1 MWKSGPFEKP
11 AQHRLS
17 QLETQ
22 HRRRVFDAA
31 LLELVRSAIM
41 TGMDISTAATDIN
54 VLAAFLSDAG
64 LSDLSSTSRSVDCI
78 VICASAVIYQAESL
92 FTAIENRPSLAKCLV
107 LCGGVGHSTQ
117 LLYDSIG
124 IHPRY
129 SQISQEVEGLPE
141 ARVLELILERFFNR
155 RAIEAQGCRILI
167 EDQSTNCG
175 LNASF
180 TRKVLDKEGFHDIS
194 SCIIIQDP
202 TMMRRTRA
210 SFEKTYENWPFDVD
224 FTSCPIFV
232 PKVEESSTG
241 VLTYCSTVDSSGL
254 WSMPRFLELI
264 LGEIPRLRDDENGY
278 GPNGRSFIP
287 HVDIPVPVER
297 AWSNLAK
304 NNADWRKL

>member
-1 MWKSGPFEKP
+1 
-11 AQHRLS
+11 
-17 QLETQ
+17 
-22 HRRRVFDAA
+22 
-31 LLELVRSAIM
+31 M
-41 TGMDISTAATDIN
+41 TGVDISPATDIN
-54 VLAAFLSDAG
+54 VVATFLSDAR
-64 LSDLSSTSRSVDCI
+64 LTDLSSTSASVDCI
-78 VICASAVIYQAESL
+78 VICASAVLFQAESL
-92 FTAIENRPSLAKCLV
+92 FAALEARPSLAKSLV

-117 LLYDSIG
+117 LLYDAVRS
-124 IHPRY
+124 HPRY
-129 SQISQEVEGLPE
+129 SQISQEVQGLPE
-141 ARVLELILERFFNR
+141 ARVLELILERFFDR
-155 RAIEAQGCRILI
+155 RSIEAQGCHILI

-175 LNASF
+175 LNASC
-180 TRKVLDKEGFHDIS
+180 TRKVLDEEGLHDIS

-210 SFEKTYENWPFDVD
+210 SFEKTYEHTSSHVD

-232 PKVEESSTG
+232 PMVQEESTG
-241 VLTYCSTVDSSGL
+241 VLTYCSSFDPSGL

-278 GPNGRSFIP
+278 GPNGRGFIA